1 MKENVFDVLMFL
13 FDNYLEDDFEINAD
27 QDILKKKLIQAG
39 FGNSEIDKAFDWLEG
54 LIVHND
60 VSEEEKLSGKGV
72 NRIFNDQEMGKL
84 DTECRGFITF
94 LDQAGILDMHDREL
108 VIDRVMALETEEI
121 DLYQLKWV
129 VLMVLLNQPGKED
142 AFNWM
147 EGIVTDKVQAGLH

>member
-27 QDILKKKLIQAG
+27 QDILKKKLIRAG

-60 VSEEEKLSGKGV
+60 VSGEEKLSGKGV

-147 EGIVTDKVQAGLH
+147 EGIVMDKVQAGLH

>member
-13 FDNYLEDDFEINAD
+13 FDNYLEDDYEINTD
-27 QDILKKKLIQAG
+27 QELLKNKLVQAG
-39 FGNSEIDKAFDWLEG
+39 FGNSEVNKAFDWLEG

-60 VSEEEKLSGKGV
+60 VKDEHKLTVKGV
-72 NRIFNDQEMGKL
+72 NRVFNKQEMGKL

-108 VIDRVMALETEEI
+108 VIDRVMALESEEI

-142 AFNWM
+142 AFSWM
-147 EGIVTDKVQAGLH
+147 EGIVMDQVPAGLH